1 VISYG
6 KVARGI
12 HVLSFGTST
21 SASPTLVMH
30 GLSFDPKPKLMYPPK
45 PVKAPIPTLPI
56 PAPDLLIVGAK
67 AISIVDIVSRENRT

>member
-1 VISYG
+1 
-6 KVARGI
+6 
-12 HVLSFGTST
+12 
-21 SASPTLVMH
+21 MH

-67 AISIVDIVSRENRT
+67 AISIVDIVSRENRTWSVSYAKQTTSEFRKAMARAECGRGDS